1 MKRRVYRLI
10 LFELFIV
17 LLLTIAWEFWLEDQ
31 AYPVFSLDHE
41 PEEFVERLEYVLTS
55 LVFVLIALVVPF
67 RLIVKG
73 VGKLERSQ
81 AELREA
87 LDNIRTLRGLVP
99 ICANCK
105 MIRRDD
111 GRWQQ
116 LEAYIS
122 DHSEATLS
130 HGICPDCATELYPDL
145 LSSNISP

>member
-1 MKRRVYRLI
+1 
-10 LFELFIV
+10 
-17 LLLTIAWEFWLEDQ
+17 LLTIAWEFWLEDY
-31 AYPVFSLDHE
+31 AYPVFSIDHE
-41 PEEFVERLEYVLTS
+41 PEKLVERLEYAVTS
-55 LVFVLIALVVPF
+55 FVFALIALTVPF
-67 RLIVKG
+67 WLIVKT
-73 VGKLERSQ
+73 VVRLERSQ
-81 AELREA
+81 AELQKA

-130 HGICPDCATELYPDL
+130 HGICPDCATALYPDL
-145 LSSNISP
+145 VA

>member
-1 MKRRVYRLI
+1 
-10 LFELFIV
+10 
-17 LLLTIAWEFWLEDQ
+17 LLTIAWEFWLEDY
-31 AYPVFSLDHE
+31 AYPVFSIDHE
-41 PEEFVERLEYVLTS
+41 PEKLVERLEYAVTS
-55 LVFVLIALVVPF
+55 FVFALIALTVPF
-67 RLIVKG
+67 WLIVKT
-73 VGKLERSQ
+73 VVRLERSQ
-81 AELREA
+81 AELQKA

-130 HGICPDCATELYPDL
+130 HGICPDCATAPYPDL
-145 LSSNISP
+145 VA